1 MATLPP
7 EADQVTLL
15 VSPRKPLRL
24 LFVCVG
30 NSCRSQMAE
39 GLARA
44 MGGDRIVAESAGTS
58 PGDKVAPK
66 AVDVMAELGIDISH
80 QRPKLL
86 TRDALDRADRSFTMG
101 CDARDQCPAPWLAG
115 SGAWEIDD
123 PVGQGIEKYREVRD
137 DIRRHLERLLK
148 DEGIP
153 DLLARRE
160 RRKGTRR
167 RRAK

>member
-7 EADQVTLL
+7 EADQVALL
-15 VSPRKPLRL
+15 VSPRKPHRL

-44 MGGDRIVAESAGTS
+44 MGGDRVVAESAGTS
-58 PGDKVAPK
+58 PGDRVAPK
-66 AVDVMAELGIDISH
+66 AVEVMAELGVDISQH
-80 QRPKLL
+80 RPKML

-101 CDARDQCPAPWLAG
+101 CDARDMCPAPWLVG
-115 SGAWEIDD
+115 SGDWEIDD

-137 DIRRHLERLLK
+137 DIRRHIERLLR

-153 DLLARRE
+153 DLLA
-160 RRKGTRR
+160 KPKRR
-167 RRAK
+167 RGK

>member
-44 MGGDRIVAESAGTS
+44 MGGERVVAESAGTS
-58 PGDKVAPK
+58 PGDRVAPK
-66 AVDVMAELGIDISH
+66 AVEVMAELGIDISQH
-80 QRPKLL
+80 RPKLL
-86 TRDALDRADRSFTMG
+86 TRDALDRADRSFRT
-101 CDARDQCPAPWLAG
+101 
-115 SGAWEIDD
+115 
-123 PVGQGIEKYREVRD
+123 YRANR
-137 DIRRHLERLLK
+137 IHRT
-148 DEGIP
+148 
-153 DLLARRE
+153 
-160 RRKGTRR
+160 TRR
-167 RRAK
+167 NWPDWTNRNQWPDWSDGPNWLLRSHWPDWSDWACRSDRANWSDRN

>member
-44 MGGDRIVAESAGTS
+44 MGGDRVVAESAGVS

-66 AVDVMAELGIDISH
+66 AVEVMTELGIDISG
-80 QRPKLL
+80 QRPKML

-101 CDARDQCPAPWLAG
+101 CDARDLCPAPWLGG

-123 PVGQGIEKYREVRD
+123 PVGQGIGKYREVRD
-137 DIRRHLERLLK
+137 DIRRHLERLFK
-148 DEGIP
+148 DEDIP
-153 DLLARRE
+153 DLLSQRE
-160 RRKGTRR
+160 KRKGFRKH
-167 RRAK
+167 RAR

>member
-39 GLARA
+39 GLAQD
-44 MGGDRIVAESAGTS
+44 MGGERVVAESAGVS
-58 PGDKVAPK
+58 PGDRVAPK
-66 AVDVMAELGIDISH
+66 AVEVMAELGIDISH
-80 QRPKLL
+80 HRPKLL
-86 TRDALDRADRSFTMG
+86 TKDALDRADRSLTMG
-101 CDARDQCPAPWLAG
+101 CDARDLCPAPWLAS
-115 SGAWEIDD
+115 SGGWEIED

-137 DIRRHLERLLK
+137 DIRRHLERLLEE
-148 DEGIP
+148 EGIP

-160 RRKGTRR
+160 RRKASKR
-167 RRAK
+167 RRAR